1 MCWYNSIILY
11 DIHDIDIWYWYWLLD
26 LQVEEM
32 YRGEF
37 DIGAEKKLS
46 LNIEDTRYVLMI
58 IVVVVQRWS
67 SWQLFWDSCSW
78 IRLSCGCGS
87 AHCVQK
93 LFQWKEQN
101 KCSDDLFSSGTFAWD
116 FPAMV
121 EVSLSAAD
129 AVLLVFSHVNPL
141 SPLSTHLT
149 NAL

>member
-101 KCSDDLFSSGTFAWD
+101 KCSDDLFPVAHLPGTSQPWLRCPSPPRMLCF
-116 FPAMV
+116 
-121 EVSLSAAD
+121 L
-129 AVLLVFSHVNPL
+129 FSHM
-141 SPLSTHLT
+141 
-149 NAL
+149 